1 MDEYVRGSS
10 RTDVIVYC
18 VNEQCV
24 YELGLGSAACIMN
37 DGYALMRILVLP
49 HRWQHSLVLAFVDAR
64 CYVRTRILILR
75 LLLRG
80 NIEIGFAHHAQVAM
94 YEVV

>member
-10 RTDVIVYC
+10 RTVVIVYC

-64 CYVRTRILILR
+64 CYVLILR
-75 LLLRG
+75 FLLRG

-94 YEVV
+94 HEVV